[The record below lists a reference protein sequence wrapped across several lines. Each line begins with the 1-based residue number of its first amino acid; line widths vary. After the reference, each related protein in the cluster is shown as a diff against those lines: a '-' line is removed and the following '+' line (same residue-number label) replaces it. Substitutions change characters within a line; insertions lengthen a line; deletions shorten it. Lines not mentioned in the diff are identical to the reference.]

1 MERCGSA
8 GAADADAERRAAR
21 TTAPSCGAEWAAVSN
36 PEPPQGLEIL
46 PEGGAEFAGVQESV
60 IERQPSPTPS
70 RWIVLVVLVAAL
82 GVAALAVAWVRS
94 SDGEPDAAAAATTTT
109 EPPATT
115 TTAGPA
121 QPPRTTLPPPT
132 ALDTPIGGLPP
143 ARPSAELIGTLVGDP
158 TSNVRGFL
166 FQLDLLTGAATYV
179 PLPGAAHTLVD
190 VDGSVVVGVGRDVMR
205 VDTGSGD
212 TVVIAE
218 DVTEVLPAFSP
229 PGIVAVVRG
238 TEHLFARVVGPDGV
252 FRSAV
257 QMPNEAV
264 VHGALGDHVVAS
276 IAGRVMALDGRNSA
290 LQLGAGRVL
299 AVGDG
304 HVVRLQCEE
313 YGCQITDTSFS
324 ATVGGD
330 RRDDW
335 CEDICDEASGRFGE
349 RDDQAEMA
357 QDCATFCEGYPI
369 STGAITERRVELPD
383 ELVAASSDRWS
394 EQGLMSPDGNRIAL
408 RLLHGNGTPAG
419 VVAVDLAEGWG
430 RHSPEIGVDLGHMA
444 WAPDSRFLL
453 YTLDNDVM
461 VWDVDAAE
469 GELPSGRAHIG
480 EPLGQLILR
489 SP

>member
-1 MERCGSA
+1 MSI
-8 GAADADAERRAAR
+8 
-21 TTAPSCGAEWAAVSN
+21 
-36 PEPPQGLEIL
+36 PEPPQRPDSPRGLEIL
-46 PEGGAEFAGVQESV
+46 PEGGADFASVQETVVERRPSSV
-60 IERQPSPTPS
+60 PRLATFA
-70 RWIVLVVLVAAL
+70 VLVAAL
-82 GVAALAVAWVRS
+82 ALAALVVAWVRS
-94 SDGEPDAAAAATTTT
+94 GDPEPETADAAATTT
-109 EPPATT
+109 EPPAATT
-115 TTAGPA
+115 TTVPA
-121 QPPRTTLPPPT
+121 RPPRTTLPPPM
-132 ALDTPIGGLPP
+132 ALDGPVGELPP
-143 ARPSAELIGTLVGDP
+143 ARPAAELVATLAGDP
-158 TSNVRGFL
+158 TGNVSGYL
-166 FQLDLLTGAATYV
+166 FQLDLVTGAAQYV
-179 PLPGAAHTLVD
+179 PLPGLPHTLVD
-190 VDGSVVVGVGRDVMR
+190 LGGAVVVGIGRDVMR

-218 DVTEVLPAFSP
+218 DVTEVLPAHNP

-238 TEHLFARVVGPDGV
+238 TEQLFARVVGPDGV

-264 VHGALGDHVVAS
+264 VHGALGDHVVVS
-276 IAGRVMALDGRNSA
+276 MAGRIMALDGRNAA

-304 HVVRLQCEE
+304 HVVRLQCED

-324 ATVGGD
+324 ATVGED

-335 CEDICDEASGRFGE
+335 CEDICEEAAGRFGE

-357 QDCATFCEGYPI
+357 DDCTTFCEGYPI
-369 STGAITERRVELPD
+369 STGAITERRVELPP
-383 ELVAASSDRWS
+383 ELLAASPDRWG
-394 EQGLMSPDGNRIAL
+394 EQGLMSPDGNRIAV

-419 VVAVDLAEGWG
+419 VVIVDLAEDWG
-430 RHSPEIGVDLGHMA
+430 RHSPEIGIDLGDMA

-461 VWDVDAAE
+461 VWDVEAAE

-489 SP
+489 SPGG